1 MARWTDEELDF
12 LKSNYG
18 KIDAEKI
25 GKKLKRSSNAV
36 RHKAQRLGLAEKRD
50 FWQED
55 DETYLEYFAFSG
67 DNNLDVAAEFLGRS
81 VNATGLRL
89 SKLRKK
95 RKDYYFCRP
104 WTSEEDEFIKTYY
117 KSISYKSI
125 GIRLDRSHKAVIER
139 ASNLGLKK
147 YTSIASQDEE
157 IRKLVTEK
165 YLCDVA
171 RELDIN
177 ADNLRTYLKKHNIVY
192 KVMSR
197 EESLERARVKSP
209 WHLYKFFVK

>member
-1 MARWTDEELDF
+1 MVRWTDEELDF

-18 KIDAEKI
+18 KTDAEAI
-25 GKKLKRSSNAV
+25 GEKLERSSNAV

-55 DETYLEYFAFSG
+55 EETYLEYFAFERDS
-67 DNNLDVAAEFLGRS
+67 DLSVAADFLGRS

-89 SKLRKK
+89 SKLREK
-95 RKDYYFCRP
+95 RKDYYFRRP
-104 WTSEEDEFIKTYY
+104 WTIEEDMFIKNHY

-125 GIRLDRSHKAVIER
+125 GIRLNRSHKAVIER

-165 YLCDVA
+165 YLCDAA
-171 RELDIN
+171 RELGIN
-177 ADNLRTYLKKHNIVY
+177 ADNLRSYLKKHNIDY
-192 KVMSR
+192 KVLTR
-197 EESLERARVKSP
+197 EESLERARAKSP
-209 WHLYKFFVK
+209 WHLYKFIF